1 MELGGDNAVSV
12 WIASSM
18 LLSLRIAPVFVFAP
32 PFTLTRVPRLFLW
45 LFALG
50 ISMMLVAAFPETA
63 RVPDL
68 HVSTLVIGAVRE
80 LVLGLTPVLALQV
93 MFGALYMVGR
103 TIDIQSGFGLA
114 LLIDPTTRT
123 QAPLVGTILAYLA
136 GAMFFTMDGHHD
148 LLRFFAASLDL
159 VPIGA
164 AHEGGTL
171 VALTAY
177 MFTTFLVAFGLG
189 AACIV
194 VLFLT
199 DLSVAMLSRTVPQMN
214 ALLLGIQVKALLVIM
229 TLPIVVSVSGI
240 MLARLV
246 AGALRAMA
254 RLI

>member
-1 MELGGDNAVSV
+1 MATGGNNAVSV
-12 WIASSM
+12 WIASSI

-45 LFALG
+45 LFGLG
-50 ISMMLVAAFPETA
+50 ISMMLVGAFPETA

-68 HVSTLVIGAVRE
+68 HVSTLAIGAVRE
-80 LVLGLTPVLALQV
+80 LMLGLTPVLALHV

-114 LLIDPTTRT
+114 LLIDPTTKT
-123 QAPLVGTILAYLA
+123 QTPLVGTIFAYLA
-136 GAMFFTMDGHHD
+136 GAMFFAMDGHHD

-159 VPIGA
+159 VPVSA
-164 AHEGGTL
+164 AHEGGSLT
-171 VALTAY
+171 ALTTY

-189 AACIV
+189 AASIIA
-194 VLFLT
+194 LFLA
-199 DLSVAMLSRTVPQMN
+199 DLSIAMLSRTVPQMN
-214 ALLLGIQVKALLVIM
+214 ALLLGIQVKALLVIV
-229 TLPIVVSVSGI
+229 TLPIAVSMSGV

-246 AGALRAMA
+246 TGALRAMA